1 MCELV
6 MTVTSQRKKEPDHVG
21 IVKVL
26 YFYCKSKNLINCSES
41 VLAGIRHLVFINK
54 GIQRYLS

>member
-1 MCELV
+1 MG
-6 MTVTSQRKKEPDHVG
+6 TGNDSYFSKKKNEPDHVG

-26 YFYCKSKNLINCSES
+26 YFYYKNKKLINCSES
-41 VLAGIRHLVFINK
+41 VLVGIRHLVFINK